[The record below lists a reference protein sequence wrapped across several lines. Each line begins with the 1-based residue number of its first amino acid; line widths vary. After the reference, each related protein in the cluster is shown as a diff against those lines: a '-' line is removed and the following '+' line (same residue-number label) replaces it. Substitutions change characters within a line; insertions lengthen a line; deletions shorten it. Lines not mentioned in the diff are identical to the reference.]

1 MVFGLACQAVAEF
14 NSIDQCFVVDLRNHN
29 LIVVGVCVNVRLLC
43 NVSVAVIFSYI
54 QHGRTEGSRAHCVKA
69 VMGSLG

>member
-1 MVFGLACQAVAEF
+1 MAFGLPSQAFAEF

-43 NVSVAVIFSYI
+43 NVSVAVIFS
-54 QHGRTEGSRAHCVKA
+54 
-69 VMGSLG
+69 

>member
-43 NVSVAVIFSYI
+43 NVSVAVIFS
-54 QHGRTEGSRAHCVKA
+54 
-69 VMGSLG
+69 